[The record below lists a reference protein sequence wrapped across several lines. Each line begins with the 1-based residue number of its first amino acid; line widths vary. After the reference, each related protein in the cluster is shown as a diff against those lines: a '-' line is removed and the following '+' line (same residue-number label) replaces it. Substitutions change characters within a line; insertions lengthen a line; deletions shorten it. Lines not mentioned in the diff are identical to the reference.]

1 MSVAQSSVSGTPKS
15 AAGSHVGH
23 AKGKAHPAEGADP
36 ADAGGFSSLLL
47 TLGAD
52 EGGEVPLVQDALAQI
67 LAGQDVVLDPELL
80 LSQAMQLQPSLPNAS
95 SVVVD
100 AKRPAT
106 ERVLQAITEGVSQ
119 AVTEGVSPV
128 VTEGVSPAVKTSLT
142 RGVDAL
148 RSGQDAAA
156 VEANGLLAKEK
167 DKDLEKSPTFGDV
180 AKDAM
185 KELTSAHGL
194 APKSHTTAEATQS
207 DKIRFVAEQQ
217 ANKLLHAE
225 SRLAQSSALPQMT
238 LAAGT
243 GEPGVKQS
251 ERVTE
256 RLALKQIGGSEGGAW
271 GHQALL
277 EAGRIDPPAATTATA
292 ALSPEMMVAEQV
304 NYWIGRDVQNAE
316 LKLDGLGDA
325 AVKVNISLIGNE
337 ARVEFRTD
345 QAETRQVLEGAVS
358 HLKDLLGNEGLILSS
373 VSVGTSGSGG
383 ADPREGKPS
392 QRGRQATVVVPQASS
407 VDTARRPASLS
418 GRTVDLFV

>member
-15 AAGSHVGH
+15 VASSEVGH
-23 AKGKAHPAEGADP
+23 AKGKTHLAGGAAP
-36 ADAGGFSSLLL
+36 ADTGGFSSLLM

-52 EGGEVPLVQDALAQI
+52 EAVGLPVGQDAPGQT
-67 LAGQDVVLDPELL
+67 LAGKDVVLNPELL
-80 LSQAMQLQPSLPNAS
+80 LSQAMQLQPCLPDAS
-95 SVVVD
+95 SV
-100 AKRPAT
+100 AGNAPQAAT
-106 ERVLQAITEGVSQ
+106 ERASQ
-119 AVTEGVSPV
+119 AV
-128 VTEGVSPAVKTSLT
+128 KKNLI
-142 RGVDAL
+142 RGADAL
-148 RSGQDAAA
+148 RLEQDAAKA
-156 VEANGLLAKEK
+156 GATELLTKEK
-167 DKDLEKSPTFGDV
+167 DFEKSPAFGDV
-180 AKDAM
+180 VKDAM
-185 KELTSAHGL
+185 KDAPLAHRG
-194 APKSHTTAEATQS
+194 APKSNTIEDSAQS
-207 DKIRFVAEQQ
+207 DKNRFVAEQQ
-217 ANKLLHAE
+217 ANKLLLAE

-238 LAAGT
+238 VAAGT

-277 EAGRIDPPAATTATA
+277 EAGRIDPPAATTGAS

-316 LKLDGLGDA
+316 LKLDGLGEG

-358 HLKDLLGNEGLILSS
+358 HLKDLLGSEGLVLSS

-383 ADPREGKPS
+383 AESREGRPHQPS
-392 QRGRQATVVVPQASS
+392 RQAVVAVPQASAA
-407 VDTARRPASLS
+407 DAATRPARLS